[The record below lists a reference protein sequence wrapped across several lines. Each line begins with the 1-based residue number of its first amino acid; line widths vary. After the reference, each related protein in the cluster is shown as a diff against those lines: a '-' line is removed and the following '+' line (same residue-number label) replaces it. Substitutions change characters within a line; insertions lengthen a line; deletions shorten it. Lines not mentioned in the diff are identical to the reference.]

1 MYDRSSIIYL
11 KKKSKFKKV
20 TSDENTLREVLL
32 AAKAGDTDK
41 LNEILDDL

>member
-1 MYDRSSIIYL
+1 VYDRTCFIYL